1 VVEIHHSKTL
11 EDRKITSTNV
21 FLTCFSNDCTTTASA
36 GIKPRALCKTQKA
49 TEFAQNSLTDK
60 NSSDAGCQFPTN
72 LLRDGNSGNTQNEH
86 FSKDSEILSERCR
99 MLDMYEENLFGDAL
113 DIKCAEEH

>member
-1 VVEIHHSKTL
+1 MIAQRRHQ
-11 EDRKITSTNV
+11 R
-21 FLTCFSNDCTTTASA
+21 ASSRGRSA
-36 GIKPRALCKTQKA
+36 R
-49 TEFAQNSLTDK
+49 QNSLTDK

-86 FSKDSEILSERCR
+86 FSKDSEILSETCR